1 MFKTKFVSLLKQ
13 LSLGKYRTKLYYGD
27 KKGQYSTITGGII
40 TLFFALLFIAASIDI
55 LMQAFKRDNYTLNS

>member
-1 MFKTKFVSLLKQ
+1 MFKTKFVRLLKQ

-40 TLFFALLFIAASIDI
+40 TLFFAILFIAASIDI

>member
-1 MFKTKFVSLLKQ
+1 MFKTKFVRLLKQ

-55 LMQAFKRDNYTLNS
+55 LIQAFKRDNYTLNS